1 MAPLHQYPVGQ
12 SALDLRS
19 DRLREN
25 REKWVPVLDKFEK
38 ALNDVSS
45 EGTEASL
52 SRHQS
57 RGQLLPRD
65 RIALLLDQGSPFL
78 ELCSFAGYGNRDS
91 TPCANLIAGIGTVS
105 GTICLLMSHIPTRSG
120 GAWNEMTVIKV
131 NRMLEIATEN
141 DLPLISLV
149 QSAGVFLPQQF
160 RVFHKGG
167 QLFRDLAVRTMQGK
181 SSCAIV
187 FGSSTA
193 GGAYHPALSDYTIF
207 VENQAQAF
215 LGGPPLV
222 KMATGEII
230 EAEELGGARI
240 HAAQTGLADQIAI
253 DEFDAIHK
261 ARDWVASLKPRL
273 YRVLHEAN
281 QARIPRYPVEDL
293 LYLVN
298 PDIRKAF
305 DMREVI
311 LRIVDDSRIS
321 TFKPQYGPNML
332 TAWAHIMGHRVGIV
346 ANQVS
351 IINPHEAA
359 KAAQCSPIVFL
370 HNVTGFMVGAKSEH
384 AGIIKIGAQLVSAVS
399 CSQVPHI
406 SIIMGA
412 SYGAGNYAMCGRAY
426 KPRFI
431 FTWPIGKCSVMGP
444 DQLAGVMEQIQMAK
458 TEGTNSSV
466 SEENLKKAT
475 NDFRIQAQKDAESYA
490 TSSMIIDD
498 GIIDPRDTRDVLG
511 MCLDIVSDK
520 EIADRLVERTL
531 HFWTDALSASPRR
544 RDAKPTIGPQLTQIL
559 AIGGTGPDR
568 ATGCLTIAA
577 RKAALS
583 TSYTTR
589 IPSTMPS
596 TEIEDPTLSAMPARE
611 ALFVAPL
618 PVNPVTGLPF
628 IQKLFIANRGEI
640 ACRIIATCQ
649 KLMVRTVVAYVLEDQ
664 QSQHVDEAD
673 EIICLGSMGDHAG
686 NPFLDI
692 DLLVKTALDAAA
704 DAIHPGYGYLSENAG
719 FADRVRQ
726 AGLIFIGPSSS
737 AMSTLGD
744 KRRSKEYL
752 SEKAPHV
759 PLIPGFKGS
768 SLDLEDLLT
777 SATNIGFPVMLKA
790 SAGGGGK
797 GMRVVREASQLSG
810 ELARVQSEA
819 ERSFGSTD
827 CILEKFIEKSKHVEI
842 QIMGDSHGNVISF
855 FERDCS
861 AQRRHQKVIEETP
874 CEFLTDE
881 LRQAMSQT
889 ALTIASLIG
898 YDNAGTVE
906 FVVDVETCKFFF
918 LEVNARLQV
927 EHPITEEVTGTDLV
941 ALQLYVA
948 AGGNLKELS
957 NLQQV
962 KQTGHAMECRLC
974 AEDPSRDFFP
984 EHGTVQLWR
993 PYDSIASSNGYVR
1006 HETALR
1012 SGSSI
1017 SIYFDS
1023 MVAKVVVWAP
1033 TRTEAI
1039 QRMILALKNL
1049 ACVGIKTNQ
1058 LFLQRCLE
1066 HPYFHDLRYTTSFIP
1081 QNLDQLLRIR
1091 RPKKARFAEIIISA
1105 LCFRFTS
1112 RMERI
1117 NSGSRIPFGN
1127 VRTHFRTQRYDPVS
1141 VNADVIVPSHAE
1153 NPLLCL
1159 WKSDVPN
1166 SAFQDGEVKIIELLE
1181 ASKASTPDDA
1191 DQSSWSSPAKA
1202 TVNQYNKISNMLRNE
1217 RHDLQPLVRFKL
1229 HRFEAIARLTSA
1241 FNNFPC
1247 QSAKIEI
1254 SLDETKF
1261 LAYCVVP
1268 DNRSDKLEQP
1278 QEILCHFPHVGEW
1291 LGFQRHTLLSYSES
1305 RRELVKAENKNKSNE
1320 IVAPMPCKVLSI
1332 QKKNG
1337 DHVESGDEVMVIE
1350 SMKMEVSVKATRAG
1364 LFETTWV
1371 ERDSVSEGQ
1380 ALCRVL

>member
-19 DRLREN
+19 DRLRQN
-25 REKWVPVLDKFEK
+25 REKWVPVLQKFEK

-105 GTICLLMSHIPTRSG
+105 G

-167 QLFRDLAVRTMQGK
+167 QLFRDLALRTMQGK
-181 SSCAIV
+181 PSCAIV

-261 ARDWVASLKPRL
+261 ARDWGASLKPRL
-273 YRVLHEAN
+273 YRVLHEVN

-444 DQLAGVMEQIQMAK
+444 DQLAGVMEQIRMAK

-466 SEENLKKAT
+466 PEENLKKAT

-520 EIADRLVERTL
+520 EIADR
-531 HFWTDALSASPRR
+531 D
-544 RDAKPTIGPQLTQIL
+544 G
-559 AIGGTGPDR
+559 
-568 ATGCLTIAA
+568 
-577 RKAALS
+577 
-583 TSYTTR
+583 TTR

-611 ALFVAPL
+611 RLFVAPL

-686 NPFLDI
+686 NPFLNI
-692 DLLVKTALDAAA
+692 DLLVKTAVDAAA

-726 AGLIFIGPSSS
+726 TGLIFIGPSSS

-889 ALTIASLIG
+889 ALTIASFIG

-993 PYDSIASSNGYVR
+993 PYDSTASSNGYVR

-1191 DQSSWSSPAKA
+1191 DQNSWSSPAKA

-1217 RHDLQPLVRFKL
+1217 RHGLQPLVRFKL

-1247 QSAKIEI
+1247 QSAKVEI

-1261 LAYCVVP
+1261 WAYCVVP

-1305 RRELVKAENKNKSNE
+1305 RRELVKAENKNESNE